1 MCPQVPQLPDS
12 GPQSSADR
20 DDLNLKAG
28 ICAFSAVLGN
38 TERFFFFVF
47 FSECNGNQENDQRTA
62 QSSPC

>member
-1 MCPQVPQLPDS
+1 MPTGPPAADS

-38 TERFFFFVF
+38 TERFFFLF
-47 FSECNGNQENDQRTA
+47 FQ
-62 QSSPC
+62 